1 MPPAAAAYILPAI
14 AEIVVSTALG
24 HRILQSRQCSTSDR
38 VALATKLQHH
48 RGLAIRLMADV
59 LATDGMRTSDEML
72 ACVLVFLFA
81 EVSTTLR
88 SFGEAS
94 SDRLVLF
101 PDTTIHFILLATTCG
116 CSLDD
121 NQLARRAG

>member
-1 MPPAAAAYILPAI
+1 MPPAAAAYILPAV

-24 HRILQSRQCSTSDR
+24 HRIVQSRQCSTSDR

-88 SFGEAS
+88 SVGEAS
-94 SDRLVLF
+94 SDRLALF

>member
-1 MPPAAAAYILPAI
+1 
-14 AEIVVSTALG
+14 
-24 HRILQSRQCSTSDR
+24 
-38 VALATKLQHH
+38 
-48 RGLAIRLMADV
+48 
-59 LATDGMRTSDEML
+59 
-72 ACVLVFLFA
+72 VFLFA
-81 EVSTTLR
+81 EVSTTLS

-116 CSLDD
+116 CGLDD